1 MHDERQ
7 AEAAYLIAVSML
19 LLVLLLTQYLAW
31 ALLGSMMQADPGG
44 SVALLFWGTQ
54 GVGMI
59 LFVLLGVIGFK
70 PAVTVTIEPEGLH
83 VRQGERTCT
92 VHYDDMDTAE
102 PLSALLFHRHY
113 ARYAA
118 TQVFVSQMPTTLL
131 LIKTAHTPV
140 VVGLRP
146 EAHLALLH
154 HLHAELA
161 PAFDFPTAQ
170 VA

>member
-1 MHDERQ
+1 MGDERQ

-31 ALLGSMMQADPGG
+31 ALLGPTMQADPAG
-44 SVALLFWGTQ
+44 SVTLLFWAAQ

-70 PAVTVTIEPEGLH
+70 PAVTVTIEPAGLH
-83 VRQGERTCT
+83 LRQGERTCT
-92 VHYDDMDTAE
+92 VCYGDMDAAE
-102 PLSALLFHRHY
+102 PLSAVLFHRHY

-131 LIKTAHTPV
+131 LIKTAQAPV

-146 EAHLALLH
+146 EDHLALLH
-154 HLHAELA
+154 HLQAELT
-161 PAFDFPTAQ
+161 PAFDFPTAR